1 MRKKLW
7 PIPASAVLAAS
18 VACGGSL
25 LEQPTED
32 AGAAAD
38 ALAPD
43 DATTGLDTGTRPDDA
58 PVLLDGPALTCGVS
72 WATLLAV
79 FPQPPWDGG
88 YLFMRLADM
97 LAFFRTMA
105 RLDSFVDPASGVDCK
120 NAPGSCEYDPTQSVP
135 PDAALDPYYV
145 NGLGEFIAPNGL
157 PYILSY
163 DAALNVWLVVDQT
176 MSPQSY
182 ELLVEL
188 NSGCMAACPCD
199 AGSE

>member
-1 MRKKLW
+1 MAAGVGS
-7 PIPASAVLAAS
+7 PEDGASRDS
-18 VACGGSL
+18 TTS
-25 LEQPTED
+25 
-32 AGAAAD
+32 AD
-38 ALAPD
+38 APPD
-43 DATTGLDTGTRPDDA
+43 DATVPDTGRDA

-120 NAPGSCEYDPTQSVP
+120 DAAGSCEYDPTQSVP
-135 PDAALDPYYV
+135 PDAALDPYYA
-145 NGLGEFIAPNGL
+145 NGLGEFIAPNGH
-157 PYILSY
+157 PYISSY
-163 DAALNVWLVVDQT
+163 DAALNVWLVVDRT